1 MIEADDNALI
11 CDLAETYQIY
21 DYRQLPPTR
30 VAVFALGL
38 KDSSRIKIK
47 LSGQK
52 VPLETILLAGIVDRL
67 SILVWGKTED
77 GQKGRNKPAMMTDA
91 LINKEPATADVI
103 VFNSG
108 KDFHEN
114 RNRLIKKMGGE

>member
-1 MIEADDNALI
+1 MISHDEDALI
-11 CDLAETYQIY
+11 CDLAETYHIY
-21 DYRQLPPTR
+21 DYRQLPPSR
-30 VAVFALGL
+30 VAVFAIGL
-38 KDSSRIKIK
+38 KDNSRIKMK
-47 LSGQK
+47 LSHQK
-52 VPLETILLAGIVDRL
+52 ATLETILLAGIVDRL

-91 LINKEPATADVI
+91 LINKEPTTTDVI

-108 KDFHEN
+108 KDFHES